1 MVADHQG
8 GGNQSRV
15 NWPKLTLT
23 NGQLVG
29 RYFQNW
35 HGSEVLEHLRPSN
48 SDKSNLSTNRR
59 LATQLPTSPA
69 ITLERQSKLTRV
81 SRPFAFGPAWKLEA
95 VAFVTNLGI
104 CGFRHKTLSHCL
116 KTVGQVLVGARCR
129 KTQTR
134 VSLVS
139 KIRRAL
145 HRSPLRVTRT
155 QYAKDA
161 DDLWIF
167 RAALRQQNTACPNCK
182 MTFPSNLH
190 NGCVNRTPPQ

>member
-1 MVADHQG
+1 MSSSVSVESTIWTSDILIDGA
-8 GGNQSRV
+8 V
-15 NWPKLTLT
+15 KLRARDSHRI
-23 NGQLVG
+23 GPV
-29 RYFQNW
+29 R
-35 HGSEVLEHLRPSN
+35 H
-48 SDKSNLSTNRR
+48 RR
-59 LATQLPTSPA
+59 QRLPTSPA
-69 ITLERQSKLTRV
+69 ITLERQSKLSRV

-155 QYAKDA
+155 Q
-161 DDLWIF
+161 
-167 RAALRQQNTACPNCK
+167 
-182 MTFPSNLH
+182 
-190 NGCVNRTPPQ
+190 